1 MSATLVVDD
10 GEKTYTNYWVRS
22 VPFVVIID
30 TTGRISTFASP
41 HDQCRADQKRHQA
54 LNAGDVTMRAAV
66 SIDAWR

>member
-30 TTGRISTFASP
+30 TTGRISAFASP
-41 HDQCRADQKRHQA
+41 QTISAAQIRSAIKR
-54 LNAGDVTMRAAV
+54 
-66 SIDAWR
+66 